1 LKDRGFKEVE
11 TPILQSVYGGA
22 LAEPFITELNSLKMK
37 LYLRIAPELYLKRLI
52 IGGYEKIFE
61 MGKCFRNEGID
72 KDHNPEFTNLELY
85 QVWACRDD
93 LMKLLEDLIKFLN
106 ENLGQRS
113 VLNKENILYPFP
125 KIDYVEFIKNKT
137 GLDYEKDDIKKFMKY
152 AQQQNIEYEKN
163 ISKAKLSDLIFKKL
177 RQDIR
182 MPTFIINQLIELS
195 PLAKRD
201 PEDSS
206 RALRFY
212 LIISGKEIANGFS
225 ELNDPQEQR
234 KRFEEQEQKQKLG
247 DREAHPLDKD
257 FIEALEYGMPPTAG
271 LGIGMD
277 RLATVIAGVDS
288 IKNVIFFPFLKQ
300 K

>member
-1 LKDRGFKEVE
+1 
-11 TPILQSVYGGA
+11 
-22 LAEPFITELNSLKMK
+22 
-37 LYLRIAPELYLKRLI
+37 
-52 IGGYEKIFE
+52 
-61 MGKCFRNEGID
+61 
-72 KDHNPEFTNLELY
+72 
-85 QVWACRDD
+85 
-93 LMKLLEDLIKFLN
+93 MKLLEDLIKFLN